1 MGLIAL
7 IRQQLKKGDDW
18 VDRHKEI
25 AYTQPSLVID
35 GKGTQFLKGVK
46 CPNCGHDKARKKTK
60 YVKCTKCGA
69 KF

>member
-7 IRQQLKKGDDW
+7 LRQQLKKGDDW

-25 AYTQPSLVID
+25 AMEQPHLVID
-35 GKGTQFLKGVK
+35 GRGKEFIKGTV
-46 CPNCGHDKARKKTK
+46 CPNCKHDKARKKNK
-60 YVKCTKCGA
+60 YLKCTKCGC